1 MEGDGAEWRALCE
14 SCSWLV
20 GARCDGRQAVPEVK
34 ELCQKV
40 MEPALQ
46 APRRPDS
53 DDLAHQQPE
62 IEGTAVDQHPFEDVL
77 VTAKV
82 RASHAAGSVEM
93 SEGSLHPFSS
103 EAVQTLTSCP
113 AASPTVRVHQAT
125 ALGVAPPSPTT
136 TVGFGYVRTQPRSVQ
151 LLENRS
157 GVVTLVANHF
167 LQASGMAS
175 TGPLLNAL
183 DLSLGV
189 LERLAQRAR
198 VALVRALDRHRHD
211 RPRRQVHGLLGFVG
225 QTGTTI
231 LHVADPVK
239 PQFSDQPSS

>member
-1 MEGDGAEWRALCE
+1 MAGIVRELFV
-14 SCSWLV
+14 V
-20 GARCDGRQAVPEVK
+20 GRSRCDGRQAVPEVK

-113 AASPTVRVHQAT
+113 AASPTV
-125 ALGVAPPSPTT
+125 
-136 TVGFGYVRTQPRSVQ
+136 
-151 LLENRS
+151 
-157 GVVTLVANHF
+157 
-167 LQASGMAS
+167 
-175 TGPLLNAL
+175 
-183 DLSLGV
+183 
-189 LERLAQRAR
+189 
-198 VALVRALDRHRHD
+198 
-211 RPRRQVHGLLGFVG
+211 
-225 QTGTTI
+225 
-231 LHVADPVK
+231 
-239 PQFSDQPSS
+239 

>member
-1 MEGDGAEWRALCE
+1 MAGIVRELFV
-14 SCSWLV
+14 V
-20 GARCDGRQAVPEVK
+20 GRSRCDGRQAVPEVK

-157 GVVTLVANHF
+157 GVVTLVAN
-167 LQASGMAS
+167 
-175 TGPLLNAL
+175 LL
-183 DLSLGV
+183 
-189 LERLAQRAR
+189 
-198 VALVRALDRHRHD
+198 
-211 RPRRQVHGLLGFVG
+211 P
-225 QTGTTI
+225 TM
-231 LHVADPVK
+231 
-239 PQFSDQPSS
+239 

>member
-1 MEGDGAEWRALCE
+1 M
-14 SCSWLV
+14 
-20 GARCDGRQAVPEVK
+20 K

-82 RASHAAGSVEM
+82 RGVSCGRFGRDERRVAP
-93 SEGSLHPFSS
+93 PFSS

-167 LQASGMAS
+167 CRPPGWQ
-175 TGPLLNAL
+175 
-183 DLSLGV
+183 
-189 LERLAQRAR
+189 AR
-198 VALVRALDRHRHD
+198 VR
-211 RPRRQVHGLLGFVG
+211 F
-225 QTGTTI
+225 
-231 LHVADPVK
+231 
-239 PQFSDQPSS
+239 